1 MKKIAFVF
9 VLMSCLVMNAQ
20 AEVAKYC
27 MSFNDLIENNW
38 KSVDELTQGRA
49 NQVCQIKT
57 SEKQVRFKT
66 GVKDVD
72 KMLKKEAFAVMVGNQ
87 LYVNCRN
94 MRNNSQPLDVNGFTP
109 AVRYDNDKI
118 CIMAY
123 KSDKAMFALSLGM
136 AFAGDFIDNRAVR
149 FGMWTGSTAAWITSD
164 MLSGKVC
171 YLVDGNTDRQ
181 GNAVCHTHERQV
193 HGELAR
199 QRRSAAAEIQGH
211 RQQAQ
216 PTVGRQRAPHTHG
229 EGAGEHVSHR
239 QTGKTIKRKRAE
251 SAKGLSS
258 FLFHLHAGIL
268 FVSLTYFVT
277 LASRNLLFARK

>member
-94 MRNNSQPLDVNGFTP
+94 MRNNSQSLDVNGFTP

-123 KSDKAMFALSLGM
+123 KADKAMFALSLGM

-171 YLVDGNTDRQ
+171 YLVDGNTDDKGMLSATRMNDKFMENLLANDAPLLQKYKGIGNKHNRQ
-181 GNAVCHTHERQV
+181 
-193 HGELAR
+193 
-199 QRRSAAAEIQGH
+199 SAANVLPILME
-211 RQQAQ
+211 
-216 PTVGRQRAPHTHG
+216 
-229 EGAGEHVSHR
+229 
-239 QTGKTIKRKRAE
+239 
-251 SAKGLSS
+251 KGL
-258 FLFHLHAGIL
+258 
-268 FVSLTYFVT
+268 VSM
-277 LASRNLLFARK
+277 

>member
-1 MKKIAFVF
+1 
-9 VLMSCLVMNAQ
+9 MNAQ

-123 KSDKAMFALSLGM
+123 KSATRMNDKFMENLLANDAPLLQKYKGIGNKHS
-136 AFAGDFIDNRAVR
+136 RQ
-149 FGMWTGSTAAWITSD
+149 TAANVLPIL
-164 MLSGKVC
+164 M
-171 YLVDGNTDRQ
+171 
-181 GNAVCHTHERQV
+181 E
-193 HGELAR
+193 
-199 QRRSAAAEIQGH
+199 
-211 RQQAQ
+211 
-216 PTVGRQRAPHTHG
+216 
-229 EGAGEHVSHR
+229 
-239 QTGKTIKRKRAE
+239 
-251 SAKGLSS
+251 KGL
-258 FLFHLHAGIL
+258 
-268 FVSLTYFVT
+268 VSM
-277 LASRNLLFARK
+277 

>member
-171 YLVDGNTDRQ
+171 YLVDGNTDSKGMLSATRMNDKFMENLLANDAPLLQKYKGIGNKHNRQ
-181 GNAVCHTHERQV
+181 
-193 HGELAR
+193 
-199 QRRSAAAEIQGH
+199 SAANVLPILMEK
-211 RQQAQ
+211 
-216 PTVGRQRAPHTHG
+216 GRW
-229 EGAGEHVSHR
+229 
-239 QTGKTIKRKRAE
+239 
-251 SAKGLSS
+251 
-258 FLFHLHAGIL
+258 
-268 FVSLTYFVT
+268 
-277 LASRNLLFARK
+277 